1 MKETPAMSDD
11 QTGPYG
17 QQEQPGAAMPAQ
29 DGSSGRGRGGRA
41 TAVAVGALVVVGAV
55 IGGFLLFSPDSE
67 PDSKT
72 KYKLTTPKTVAGE
85 YERDGKGSK
94 GDGRAFDDKKV
105 PGMESGADVSAKY
118 QAGTTKKLQL
128 GGAYGT
134 VKDPEKAVDWV
145 FEQTSASLKTET
157 GAKPE
162 GGLQKF
168 KPSGFD
174 GEILKCQKYEISNMG
189 LAMCGW
195 ADSDTVGTISSMVL
209 TPDGTST
216 EPVDLRKTAEMAAK
230 VRKDALVE
238 VKPAS

>member
-1 MKETPAMSDD
+1 MSDN
-11 QTGPYG
+11 QPGPYG
-17 QQEQPGAAMPAQ
+17 QPGQPGAAMPTR
-29 DGSSGRGRGGRA
+29 DGNGGRSWGGRA

-67 PDSKT
+67 T

-85 YERDGKGSK
+85 YQRDGEGSK

-105 PGMESGADVSAKY
+105 PGMESGAHVSAEYK
-118 QAGTTKKLQL
+118 AGTTKKLQL

-145 FEQTSASLKTET
+145 FEQSSASLKTAT
-157 GAKPE
+157 GAEPE
-162 GGLQKF
+162 GGLKKF

-174 GEILKCQKYEISNMG
+174 GEILKCQKYKISNMG

-209 TPDGTST
+209 TPDGTRT
-216 EPVDLRKTAEMAAK
+216 EPVSLRKTAEVAAK

-238 VKPAS
+238 VKAAD